1 MRNLR
6 LKLLVSLMIFAVVLV
21 TVVMWTN
28 RQLLITDI
36 KEQQHNSIELI
47 ENHIVNDMKT
57 IDNVHYY
64 FDYILSDELEV
75 ELREMIA

>member
-28 RQLLITDI
+28 RQLLIKDI
-36 KEQQHNSIELI
+36 KE
-47 ENHIVNDMKT
+47 
-57 IDNVHYY
+57 
-64 FDYILSDELEV
+64 
-75 ELREMIA
+75 